1 MYALFE
7 FQGSETITPPDP
19 PNPPGVPESSS
30 AIAVILT
37 GVSILLTKGKKNSPK
52 MVGQGTRQNLFCFH

>member
-37 GVSILLTKGKKNSPK
+37 GVSILLTKGKKN
-52 MVGQGTRQNLFCFH
+52 